1 MRNHLW
7 MALGLVAGLV
17 LGLTAAATGNP
28 ALGALA
34 RGIRPFGTLF
44 LNLLQMVV
52 IPLVGAALF
61 VGVAGLGDLRRLG
74 RLGSRAMGF
83 FLGTA
88 IIAIVIGFATASL
101 LLPLAQSTPEQQA
114 ALRAMADSAPG
125 AVQAA
130 AARLPSG
137 ARFLIEMVPANPLK
151 AAADGSLLPF
161 VVFITIFAVA
171 ATTLPE
177 DKRRPLLDVADTVQR
192 ACIKIVHWVLWLA
205 PFGIFALVAGAVAQ
219 FGWSLVKAMLVFVL
233 AVALG
238 TTVFV
243 GAIYIG
249 AGHWLARK
257 PLGAFTRALFPP
269 MLMGFS
275 TTSSLATLPTM
286 FEAAERDLGLSRPVA
301 SLVLPLGASVNRAG
315 SALYQAVAVLFTAQL
330 FGVPIGAGSLVQAG
344 AAVFLASLTVAG
356 VPGGSAISLIPA
368 FTAIGLPIS
377 ALSILLGLDRV
388 PDMFRTAANVAGH
401 MTGAAVI
408 DGLER

>member
-7 MALGLVAGLV
+7 MALGLVAGLA
-17 LGLTAAATGNP
+17 LGLIAAATGSP
-28 ALGALA
+28 ALIAVA
-34 RGIRPFGTLF
+34 RSIRPFGTLF

-61 VGVAGLGDLRRLG
+61 VGVAGLGDVRRLG
-74 RLGSRAMGF
+74 RLGGRALGF
-83 FLGTA
+83 FWGTA
-88 IIAIVIGFATASL
+88 LIAIVIGFATAAL
-101 LLPLAQSTPEQQA
+101 LLPLAKSTPEQQA

-130 AARLPSG
+130 AQRLPTG
-137 ARFLIEMVPANPLK
+137 TRFLIEMVPANPLK
-151 AAADGSLLPF
+151 AAADGNLLPF

-171 ATTLPE
+171 ATTLSE
-177 DKRRPLLDVADTVQR
+177 ERRRPLLDIADAVQR

-205 PFGIFALVAGAVAQ
+205 PIGIFALVAGAVAQ
-219 FGWSLVKAMLVFVL
+219 FGWSLVRSMLVFIL
-233 AVALG
+233 AVAVG
-238 TTVFV
+238 TVVFV
-243 GAIYIG
+243 GVVYVG
-249 AGHWLARK
+249 VGHWLARR
-257 PLGAFTRALFPP
+257 PLGAFTRALMPP

-286 FEAAERDLGLSRPVA
+286 FEVAERDLALSRPVA

-315 SALYQAVAVLFTAQL
+315 SALYQSVALLFTAQL
-330 FGVPIGAGSLVQAG
+330 FGVPLGAGSMIQAG

-368 FTAIGLPIS
+368 FTATGLPLS

-388 PDMFRTAANVAGH
+388 PDMFRTAANVGGH